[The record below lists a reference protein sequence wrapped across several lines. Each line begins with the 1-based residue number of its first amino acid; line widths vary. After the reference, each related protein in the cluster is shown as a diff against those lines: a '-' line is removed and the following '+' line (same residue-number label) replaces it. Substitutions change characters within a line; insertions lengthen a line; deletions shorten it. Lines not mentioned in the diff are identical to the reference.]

1 MNLYLQYCKLNSEEY
16 LLNVLDSP
24 GHIDFG
30 GEVSTAVRLSD
41 GALIL
46 VDVVEGICSQ
56 TQALIR
62 QAWKEEIRPILILN
76 KIDRLITD
84 LKLTPA
90 EAFRQLQL
98 VLEKLNSIAGDFFVT
113 KQIQAMERL
122 ESEKNPELL
131 QTEFSVY

>member
-1 MNLYLQYCKLNSEEY
+1 M
-16 LLNVLDSP
+16 
-24 GHIDFG
+24 DFG

-46 VDVVEGICSQ
+46 VDVVEGMCSQ

-62 QAWKEEIRPILILN
+62 QAWKEEIRPILVLN

-90 EAFRQLQL
+90 EADCR
-98 VLEKLNSIAGDFFVT
+98 NSKGFGPSTIF
-113 KQIQAMERL
+113 I
-122 ESEKNPELL
+122 
-131 QTEFSVY
+131 